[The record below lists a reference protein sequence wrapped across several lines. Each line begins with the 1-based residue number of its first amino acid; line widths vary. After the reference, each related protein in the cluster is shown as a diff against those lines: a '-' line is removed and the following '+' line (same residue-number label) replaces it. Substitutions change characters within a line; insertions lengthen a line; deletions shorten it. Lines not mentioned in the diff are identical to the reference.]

1 MGWWHH
7 GWMFGNGGWEG
18 LLMGGVMMLLFW
30 GGLIAL
36 AYIALRAGAG
46 SRNSPHSGADQ
57 ALRILAERYA
67 RGEIDAQEYR
77 ERKQALQ
84 A

>member
-7 GWMFGNGGWEG
+7 SWMVGNAGWEG
-18 LLMGGVMMLLFW
+18 LLVGGIMMLLFW

-36 AYIALRAGAG
+36 AYVALRAAAG
-46 SRNSPHSGADQ
+46 SDSPHSGQADQ
-57 ALRILAERYA
+57 ALQILAKRYA
-67 RGEIDAQEYR
+67 SGEIDVQEYQ
-77 ERKQALQ
+77 EKKQALQ

>member
-7 GWMFGNGGWEG
+7 SWMVGNAGWEG
-18 LLMGGVMMLLFW
+18 LLMGGIMMLLFW

-36 AYIALRAGAG
+36 AYVAVRAATG
-46 SRNSPHSGADQ
+46 SGSSQNGGVEQ
-57 ALRILAERYA
+57 ALKSLAERYA
-67 RGEIDAQEYR
+67 RGEIDAQEYQ
-77 ERKQALQ
+77 EKKQALQ